1 MHEGKYAI
9 ICIFKYSEI
18 CTKYAAMCGTIYAG
32 KCTNKQT
39 RNMQYMCII
48 SINMEKYAKTK
59 YAHVCKKYHM
69 HKYEQNM
76 HKYAKPNM
84 HKYAFSKYA

>member
-48 SINMEKYAKTK
+48 TINK
-59 YAHVCKKYHM
+59 
-69 HKYEQNM
+69 HKYEKICKNQICTRM
-76 HKYAKPNM
+76 QTIPYA
-84 HKYAFSKYA
+84 